1 MVLTKVSFTFLS
13 EDFFLIY
20 NDVCFVFVFCFPA
33 QHQTSSSAKSQ
44 ENYVH
49 GKTEN
54 RAAYIPF
61 PAPVAD
67 TLKLTCESK
76 PAFTSTPSQSSSS
89 SPLQPPIYSLSSV
102 SPVAVDLHVTNL
114 DQSIGAKEMK
124 TLITSVFKQ
133 HVLV

>member
-1 MVLTKVSFTFLS
+1 MVLTKVSFTFLPK
-13 EDFFLIY
+13 DFFLIY
-20 NDVCFVFVFCFPA
+20 NDICLVCNFPA

-44 ENYVH
+44 ENYVQ

-61 PAPVAD
+61 PAPVTD
-67 TLKLTCESK
+67 TLKLTSESK
-76 PAFTSTPSQSSSS
+76 PTFTSTSSQSSSS

-102 SPVAVDLHVTNL
+102 SSVAVDLHVTNL

-133 HVLV
+133 HVMV